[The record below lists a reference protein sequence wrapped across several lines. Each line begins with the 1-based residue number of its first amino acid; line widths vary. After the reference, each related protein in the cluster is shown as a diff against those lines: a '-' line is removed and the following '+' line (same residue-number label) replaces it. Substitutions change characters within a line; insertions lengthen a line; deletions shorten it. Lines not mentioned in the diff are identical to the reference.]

1 MQNRQEHQATV
12 KSVSFISK
20 FLFSLTCIV
29 SFISIV
35 LLMSQR
41 ERANKALSGELITN
55 ANDNLVKV
63 ADHSF
68 LAKVFEYFGNVTYI
82 FPLVLIYLGYKLFI
96 KRVAL
101 KQIDFYLVG
110 LFILGFDLFVY

>member
-41 ERANKALSGELITN
+41 ERANKALSGEVDDLD
-55 ANDNLVKV
+55 NDSCSILHCIVCV
-63 ADHSF
+63 SD
-68 LAKVFEYFGNVTYI
+68 V
-82 FPLVLIYLGYKLFI
+82 YLC
-96 KRVAL
+96 R
-101 KQIDFYLVG
+101 
-110 LFILGFDLFVY
+110 

>member
-96 KRVAL
+96 KEL
-101 KQIDFYLVG
+101 L
-110 LFILGFDLFVY
+110 